1 MVATFK
7 VTATVFSFV
16 LEWVKVVLGVV
27 AVFVF
32 ALVLFFLS
40 IKAVGFFVEVLTPA
54 AVDPMFLNSAAIIA
68 VSTGTKKMLVN
79 QQGRGAIKG

>member
-1 MVATFK
+1 MLATFK
-7 VTATVFSFV
+7 VTGAVFTFI

-27 AVFVF
+27 AVIVFV
-32 ALVLFFLS
+32 LVLFFLS

-79 QQGRGAIKG
+79 QPGQA